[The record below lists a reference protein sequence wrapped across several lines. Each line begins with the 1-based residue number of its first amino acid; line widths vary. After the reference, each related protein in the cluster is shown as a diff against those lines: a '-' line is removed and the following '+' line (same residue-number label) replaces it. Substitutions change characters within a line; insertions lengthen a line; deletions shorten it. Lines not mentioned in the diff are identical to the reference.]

1 MNCKEGDLAIIVNSQ
16 AGNEGKIVQCIKYIG
31 TYKDYYGNDRW
42 KINTP
47 ILNSIGKL
55 SYTVRD
61 SQLRPIRDSDKEDE
75 MLNII
80 KIKEPIN
87 A

>member
-1 MNCKEGDLAIIVNSQ
+1 MNCKEGDLAIIVKS
-16 AGNEGKIVQCIKYIG
+16 NEGWNGIIVECVRICEYDTWEIKPKI
-31 TYKDYYGNDRW
+31 TN
-42 KINTP
+42 
-47 ILNSIGKL
+47 GKL
-55 SYTVRD
+55 FNMCLD
-61 SQLRPIRDSDKEDE
+61 SILLPIRDSDKQDE